1 MHNNKPTN
9 SEVDAY
15 TYIKEQLEQLEW
27 NIKNPARSEEGE
39 VYKQNEV
46 LANNELKKYLGR
58 DMPEA
63 VIILNSVEYWV
74 IEAKRDKKDIEK
86 ALDEAKNQY
95 AKKINNSKKVKCVI
109 ISGVAGNDID
119 GYIVRNQYLKD
130 SVWNDIL
137 FNGEHKNILLSKSQA
152 LFIINNETFE
162 WSDLPDIPEEKYI
175 SSAVEINEI
184 LHNAGINKNK
194 RARFLAGL
202 VLSLAQNS
210 SVNLRED
217 DTTTLV
223 ENVNAY
229 IKKKLRDVEKENF
242 FDFIKLELPP
252 TKENHIKYRNAIIE
266 TIKELSTLD
275 IQNAMS
281 SGKDILG
288 EFYEKFLKYGNGA
301 KEIGIVLTP
310 RHVTEFAVDVIGITS
325 DDYIFDPTCG
335 TGGFLVAG
343 FDYIKSFSNE
353 EQINRFKNYHIFG
366 IDQDDEVVALAI
378 VNMIFRGDGR
388 NNMKDGNCFQN
399 NIEQTII
406 HEEKTGKFEKSLKK
420 VKYKDS
426 KGKEKEKLEKLNTKK
441 PIITKVLM
449 NPPFALKKG
458 DEKERDFINYALTQM
473 QDGGILF
480 AIVPISVMVEG
491 KKGTQWRKELLEYN
505 TLLSVITFPEELF
518 YPVAVGT
525 VGVFIKKGIKHDYE
539 NQNVYFARAVTD
551 GYRKKKGKRIRSTKE
566 RNQLNEIHN
575 ELKLFIL
582 NQNITVENIAEFKK
596 VCKIDTTIPNL
607 ELVPEIYLD
616 NKIPSDTDI
625 KDGVEQMIRNSLSYL
640 IQNNKIGKS
649 KKIDKTISNIKFIDV
664 IYNEKTKKGLCKVS
678 KNTALPQNALEKGD
692 TPYITT
698 SSLNNGASG
707 FYDIQSNV
715 QGKCLTLALNGSV
728 GEVFFQFEDFV
739 TSGDNAVLTLKDEYN
754 PYLLFYIATMIRNHK
769 WRYNYYRKLNL
780 TKLNKMQIPIPY
792 KDNELDLDYIEQI
805 VKNSYGFKDIAKFL

>member
-1 MHNNKPTN
+1 MQHTNNPKN

-15 TYIKEQLEQLEW
+15 TYIKEQLDQLEW
-27 NIKNPARSEEGE
+27 NIRNPARSPEGE

-46 LANNELKKYLGR
+46 LANTELKKYLKR

-63 VIILNSVEYWV
+63 VVVLSPVEFWV
-74 IEAKRDKKDIEK
+74 VEAKRDKKDIDK
-86 ALDEAKNQY
+86 ALNEAKNQY
-95 AKKINNSKKVKCVI
+95 AEKINKSKKIKCVI

-119 GYIVRNQYLKD
+119 GYTVRNQYFKD
-130 SVWNDIL
+130 GVWTDIL

-152 LFIINNETFE
+152 LFILNNETFE

-175 SSAVEINEI
+175 SSAIEINEI

-202 VLSLAQNS
+202 VLSLAQNNS
-210 SVNLRED
+210 INLREE

-223 ENVNAY
+223 ESVNAY
-229 IKKKLRDVEKENF
+229 IKKKLRDVEKDNF

-252 TKENHIKYRNAIIE
+252 TKENHIKYRSAIIE

-310 RHVTEFAVDVIGITS
+310 RHITEFAVDVIGVTS
-325 DDYIFDPTCG
+325 NDYIFDPTCG

-343 FDYIKSFSNE
+343 FDYIKSFSNN
-353 EQINRFKNYHIFG
+353 EQINNFKNNHIFG
-366 IDQDDEVVALAI
+366 IEQDDEVVALAL

-388 NNMKDGNCFQN
+388 NNMKEGNCFQN
-399 NIEQTII
+399 NIEQKIVDG
-406 HEEKTGKFEKSLKK
+406 EKTGEFLKRSGKSPKK
-420 VKYKDS
+420 S
-426 KGKEKEKLEKLNTKK
+426 
-441 PIITKVLM
+441 IITKVLM

-458 DEKERDFINYALTQM
+458 DEKERDFIDYALSQM

-480 AIVPISVMVEG
+480 AIVPISVFVEG
-491 KKGTQWRKELLEYN
+491 KSGTSWRKQLLENN
-505 TLLSVITFPEELF
+505 TLLSVITLPEELF

-525 VGVFIKKGIKHDYE
+525 VGVFIKKGIKHDYK

-551 GYRKKKGKRIRSTKE
+551 GYRKKKGKRIKSSKE
-566 RNQLNEIHN
+566 RNQLKEIHN
-575 ELKLFIL
+575 ELKLFLID
-582 NQNITVENIAEFKK
+582 QTIKVENIPEFKK
-596 VCKIDTTIPNL
+596 VCKIDKTIPNL

-616 NKIPSDTDI
+616 SKIPDEKEI
-625 KDGVEQMIRNSLSYL
+625 EQGVEQMIRNSVSYL
-640 IQNNKIGKS
+640 IKNGKIGKS
-649 KKIDKTISNIKFIDV
+649 KTIENKINTIKMVNV
-664 IYNEKTKKGLCKVS
+664 IYNKKTEKGLCLVK
-678 KNTALPQNALEKGD
+678 KATALPQNALEKGN

-707 FYDIQSNV
+707 FYDIEPIFQSR
-715 QGKCLTLALNGSV
+715 CLTLALNGSV
-728 GEVFFQFEDFV
+728 GEVFFQFEEFV
-739 TSGDNAVLTLKDEYN
+739 TSGDNAVLTLKDGYN

-780 TKLNKMQIPIPY
+780 TKLSRMKIPIPY
-792 KDNELDLDYIEQI
+792 KDEKIDMEYIEKI
-805 VKNSYGFKDIAKFL
+805 VKKSYGYKEIAKFL

>member
-1 MHNNKPTN
+1 MQHTNNPKN

-15 TYIKEQLEQLEW
+15 TYIKEQLDQLEW
-27 NIKNPARSEEGE
+27 NIRNPARSPEGE

-46 LANNELKKYLGR
+46 LANTELKKYLKR

-63 VIILNSVEYWV
+63 VVVLSPVEFWV
-74 IEAKRDKKDIEK
+74 IEAKRDKKDIDK
-86 ALDEAKNQY
+86 ALNEAKNQY
-95 AKKINNSKKVKCVI
+95 AEKINKSKKIKCVI

-130 SVWNDIL
+130 GVWTDIL

-152 LFIINNETFE
+152 LFILNNETFE

-175 SSAVEINEI
+175 SSAIEINEI

-202 VLSLAQNS
+202 VLSLAQNNS
-210 SVNLRED
+210 INLREE

-229 IKKKLRDVEKENF
+229 IKKKLRDVEKDNF

-252 TKENHIKYRNAIIE
+252 TKENHIKYRSAIIE

-310 RHVTEFAVDVIGITS
+310 RHITEFSVDVIGVTS
-325 DDYIFDPTCG
+325 NDYIFDPTCG

-343 FDYIKSFSNE
+343 FDYIKSFSNN
-353 EQINRFKNYHIFG
+353 EQINNFKNNHIFG
-366 IDQDDEVVALAI
+366 IEQDDEVVALAL

-388 NNMKDGNCFQN
+388 NNMKEGNCFQN
-399 NIEQTII
+399 NIEQKIVDG
-406 HEEKTGKFEKSLKK
+406 EKTGEFLKRSGKSP
-420 VKYKDS
+420 
-426 KGKEKEKLEKLNTKK
+426 KK

-458 DEKERDFINYALTQM
+458 DEKERDFIDYALSQM

-480 AIVPISVMVEG
+480 AIVPISVFVEG
-491 KKGTQWRKELLEYN
+491 KSGTSWRKQLLENN
-505 TLLSVITFPEELF
+505 TLLSVITLPEELF

-525 VGVFIKKGIKHDYE
+525 VGVFIKKGNKHDYE

-551 GYRKKKGKRIRSTKE
+551 GYRKKKGKRIKSRKE
-566 RNQLNEIHN
+566 RNQLKEIHN
-575 ELKLFIL
+575 ELKLFLID
-582 NQNITVENIAEFKK
+582 QTIKVENIPEFKK
-596 VCKIDTTIPNL
+596 VCKIDKTIPNL

-616 NKIPSDTDI
+616 SKIPNEKEI
-625 KDGVEQMIRNSLSYL
+625 EQGVEQMIRNSVSYL
-640 IQNNKIGKS
+640 IKNGKIGKS
-649 KKIDKTISNIKFIDV
+649 KTIENKINTIKMVNV
-664 IYNEKTKKGLCKVS
+664 LYNTKTKKGLCLVQKA
-678 KNTALPQNALEKGD
+678 TALPQNALEKGNI
-692 TPYITT
+692 PYITT

-707 FYDIQSNV
+707 FYDIEPIFQSR
-715 QGKCLTLALNGSV
+715 CLTLALNGSV

-739 TSGDNAVLTLKDEYN
+739 TSGDNAVLTLKDGYN

-780 TKLNKMQIPIPY
+780 TKLSRMKIPIPY
-792 KDNELDLDYIEQI
+792 KDEKIDMEYIVNI
-805 VKNSYGFKDIAKFL
+805 VKKSYGYKEISKFL

>member
-1 MHNNKPTN
+1 MKHTNNPKN

-15 TYIKEQLEQLEW
+15 TYIKEQLEQLKW
-27 NIKNPARSEEGE
+27 NIRNPARSPEGE

-46 LANNELKKYLGR
+46 LANTDLKEYLKR

-63 VIILNSVEYWV
+63 VVALSPVEFWV
-74 IEAKRDKKDIEK
+74 IEAKRDKTDIDK
-86 ALDEAKNQY
+86 ALDEAKEQY
-95 AKKINNSKKVKCVI
+95 AKKINKSKKIKCVI

-119 GYIVRNQYLKD
+119 GYIVRNQYRKND
-130 SVWNDIL
+130 VWTDIL
-137 FNGEHKNILLSKSQA
+137 FNGDHKNILLSKSQA
-152 LFIINNETFE
+152 LFILHNKTFK

-175 SSAVEINEI
+175 SSAIEINEI

-202 VLSLAQNS
+202 VLSLAQNDS
-210 SVNLRED
+210 INLREE

-252 TKENHIKYRNAIIE
+252 TKENHIKYRSAIIE

-310 RHVTEFAVDVIGITS
+310 RHVTEFAVDVVGVTNN
-325 DDYIFDPTCG
+325 DYIFDPTCG
-335 TGGFLVAG
+335 TSGFLVAG
-343 FDYIKSFSNE
+343 FDHIKSSSNE
-353 EQINRFKNYHIFG
+353 EQINNFKNNHIFG
-366 IDQDDEVVALAI
+366 IEQDDEVVALAL

-388 NNMKDGNCFQN
+388 NHMQGGNCFQY
-399 NIEQTII
+399 NIEQTVIDD
-406 HEEKTGKFEKSLKK
+406 EKTGKFATRNNQAPKK
-420 VKYKDS
+420 
-426 KGKEKEKLEKLNTKK
+426 LL
-441 PIITKVLM
+441 ITKVLM

-458 DEKERDFINYALTQM
+458 DEKERDFIDYALSQM
-473 QDGGILF
+473 QDNGILF
-480 AIVPISVMVEG
+480 AIVPISIMVEG
-491 KKGTQWRKELLEYN
+491 KSGTTWREQLLENN
-505 TLLSVITFPEELF
+505 TLLSVVTLPEELF

-525 VGVFIKKGIKHDYE
+525 VGVFIKKGIKHDYK
-539 NQNVYFARAVTD
+539 NQNVYFARAATD
-551 GYRKKKGKRIRSTKE
+551 GYRKKKGKRIKSEKE

-575 ELKLFIL
+575 ELKLFL
-582 NQNITVENIAEFKK
+582 VDQNMTVENIPEFKK
-596 VCKIDTTIPNL
+596 VCKIDKTIPNL

-616 NKIPSDTDI
+616 NKMPTTEDI
-625 KDGVEQMIRNSLSYL
+625 ENGIEQMIRNSLSYL
-640 IQNNKIGKS
+640 IQSGKIGKS
-649 KKIDKTISNIKFIDV
+649 NCTGETINEMKMINV
-664 IYNEKTKKGLCKVS
+664 IYNSKTKQGFCEVNKS
-678 KNTALPQNALEKGD
+678 TALPQNALEKGK

-707 FYDIQSNV
+707 LYDIQPNFKA
-715 QGKCLTLALNGSV
+715 KCLTLALNGSV

-739 TSGDNAVLTLKDEYN
+739 TSGDNAILTLKDGYN

-780 TKLNKMQIPIPY
+780 TKLNKMEIPIPY
-792 KDNELDLDYIEQI
+792 KNNKINLEYIENI
-805 VKNSYGFKDIAKFL
+805 VKNSYGYKEILAFL

>member
-1 MHNNKPTN
+1 MQHTNNPKN

-15 TYIKEQLEQLEW
+15 TYIKEELEQLEW
-27 NIKNPARSEEGE
+27 NIRNPARSPEGE

-46 LANNELKKYLGR
+46 LANIELKKYLKR

-63 VIILNSVEYWV
+63 VVVLSPIEYWV
-74 IEAKRDKKDIEK
+74 IEAKRDKKDINK

-95 AKKINNSKKVKCVI
+95 AEKINKSKKIKCVL
-109 ISGVAGNDID
+109 ISGVAGNNID

-130 SVWNDIL
+130 GIWTDIL
-137 FNGEHKNILLSKSQA
+137 FNGEHKNILLSKTQA
-152 LFIINNETFE
+152 LFILHNKTFE

-175 SSAVEINEI
+175 SSAIEINEI

-202 VLSLAQNS
+202 VLSLAQNNS
-210 SVNLRED
+210 INLREE

-252 TKENHIKYRNAIIE
+252 TKENHIKYRSAIIE

-310 RHVTEFAVDVIGITS
+310 RHVTEFAVDVIGVTS
-325 DDYIFDPTCG
+325 NDYIFDPTCG

-343 FDYIKSFSNE
+343 FDYIKSFSNI
-353 EQINRFKNYHIFG
+353 EQIDNFKNNHIFG
-366 IDQDDEVVALAI
+366 IEQDDEVVALAL

-388 NNMKDGNCFQN
+388 NNMKEGNCFQN

-406 HEEKTGKFEKSLKK
+406 DDEKTGNF
-420 VKYKDS
+420 S
-426 KGKEKEKLEKLNTKK
+426 KRNGKPPKK
-441 PIITKVLM
+441 PLITKVLM

-458 DEKERDFINYALTQM
+458 DEKERDFIDYALSQM
-473 QDGGILF
+473 QDNGILF
-480 AIVPISVMVEG
+480 AIVPISVFVEG
-491 KKGTQWRKELLEYN
+491 KSGTKWREQLLEHN
-505 TLLSVITFPEELF
+505 TLLSVITLPEELF

-525 VGVFIKKGIKHDYE
+525 VGVFIKKGIKHDYK

-551 GYRKKKGKRIRSTKE
+551 GYRKKKGKRVKSSKE
-566 RNQLNEIHN
+566 RNQLAEIHN
-575 ELKLFIL
+575 ELKLFIM
-582 NQNITVENIAEFKK
+582 NQNIKVENVPEFKK
-596 VCKIDTTIPNL
+596 VCKIDKSIPNL

-616 NKIPSDTDI
+616 SKLPTEEDI
-625 KDGVEQMIRNSLSYL
+625 EAGIDQMIRDSVSYL
-640 IQNNKIGKS
+640 IKHH
-649 KKIDKTISNIKFIDV
+649 
-664 IYNEKTKKGLCKVS
+664 KV
-678 KNTALPQNALEKGD
+678 G
-692 TPYITT
+692 
-698 SSLNNGASG
+698 
-707 FYDIQSNV
+707 
-715 QGKCLTLALNGSV
+715 
-728 GEVFFQFEDFV
+728 
-739 TSGDNAVLTLKDEYN
+739 
-754 PYLLFYIATMIRNHK
+754 
-769 WRYNYYRKLNL
+769 
-780 TKLNKMQIPIPY
+780 
-792 KDNELDLDYIEQI
+792 
-805 VKNSYGFKDIAKFL
+805 